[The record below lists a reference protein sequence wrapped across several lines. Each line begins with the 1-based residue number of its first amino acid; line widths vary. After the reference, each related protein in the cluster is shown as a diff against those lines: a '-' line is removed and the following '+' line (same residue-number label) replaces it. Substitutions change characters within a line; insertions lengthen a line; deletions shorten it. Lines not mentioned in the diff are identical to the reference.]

1 MIAHLIEGNKD
12 LFCPKEDN
20 EKLFDLEVP
29 YLIAIGALTYL
40 KSCTRFNISFSI
52 NFLERYSF
60 APTCRCWLLRKK
72 SKYLLLAS
80 LLSCRLAKS
89 VLLK

>member
-52 NFLERYSF
+52 NF
-60 APTCRCWLLRKK
+60 
-72 SKYLLLAS
+72 
-80 LLSCRLAKS
+80 
-89 VLLK
+89 